1 MNISYYLAKQTL
13 LDSAAKQQAA
23 PKARFFNAIQI
34 TTVEGD
40 RRGRPRKQVEYAETP
55 ELSKTL
61 RSLREE

>member
-34 TTVEGD
+34 TTVEGEVW
-40 RRGRPRKQVEYAETP
+40 QT
-55 ELSKTL
+55 
-61 RSLREE
+61 